1 MEARDAT
8 GQALRYFDDEPGRRS
23 AANLLTRERRA
34 AGNTSLYPGF
44 RQRVALSP
52 VSGHNGNGRTG

>member
-23 AANLLTRERRA
+23 AANCSPANDARRA
-34 AGNTSLYPGF
+34 IH
-44 RQRVALSP
+44 RCIP
-52 VSGHNGNGRTG
+52 VSASASR

>member
-23 AANLLTRERRA
+23 AANLLTRDDARRA
-34 AGNTSLYPGF
+34 IHRCIPISASAS
-44 RQRVALSP
+44 R
-52 VSGHNGNGRTG
+52 